1 MCQDGW
7 REAEDVGGKGGS
19 KGPSTLSWDLNFD
32 RKAMVRILEGSDLL
46 RYELLKTL
54 GQLEGYTGRR
64 VRAEGEQ
71 EPPFLLPSSYP
82 RCCSFL
88 ATVLASV
95 HPSLGPLF
103 LHLVLPC
110 VPIGTFHS
118 LPP

>member
-19 KGPSTLSWDLNFD
+19 KGPSSLSWDLNFD

-82 RCCSFL
+82 RVVHSWLQCWPLCTQAWVLCSF
-88 ATVLASV
+88 
-95 HPSLGPLF
+95 
-103 LHLVLPC
+103 
-110 VPIGTFHS
+110 I
-118 LPP
+118 